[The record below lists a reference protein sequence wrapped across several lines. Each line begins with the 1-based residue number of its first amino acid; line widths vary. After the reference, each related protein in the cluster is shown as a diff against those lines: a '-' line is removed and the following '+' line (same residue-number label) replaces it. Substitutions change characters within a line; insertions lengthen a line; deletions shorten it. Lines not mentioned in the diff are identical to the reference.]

1 MDIDEFLETEAEAPE
16 GGRKAL
22 VEKQA
27 AEFITG
33 RSIEDQIN
41 KIRELMQQKQFK
53 EAEKIYYLVK
63 EHYATLARRQ
73 QEERRMLHRQL
84 TQINKELLE
93 HLDSAKTDMEQ
104 KAMIISDLLVKAR
117 QYMQQ
122 GNIDKANQLYFE
134 VRRIFGQM
142 PDAFAERK
150 MVLDN
155 QILAFYSQLVNEFNR
170 KKYDELLR
178 KRDEILRHIEIAANN
193 IRLGNVEAAGKE
205 YQLINK
211 LYNELPEG
219 FLYEKTLLYKRILAL
234 YQGMEE
240 GNIRGIAASSAAE
253 LATMPAPQLPYRVG
267 AKGTLQEQVSAK
279 KERERTPIEI
289 PPPAQVVSA
298 KKGFFRFMKKE
309 GSKEE
314 PLLEKRE
321 EKKIVMDAPPL
332 PI

>member
-1 MDIDEFLETEAEAPE
+1 MDIDEFLETEAETPE
-16 GGRKAL
+16 GGRKSL

-27 AEFITG
+27 SEFITG

-41 KIRELMQQKQFK
+41 KIRELIQQKHFK
-53 EAEKIYYLVK
+53 DAEKIYYVVK

-93 HLDSAKTDMEQ
+93 HLDRARADMEQ
-104 KAMIISDLLVKAR
+104 NGGIITDLLMKAR

-134 VRRIFGQM
+134 VRRIFSQM
-142 PDAFAERK
+142 PDAFTERK
-150 MVLDN
+150 MVLEN

-178 KRDEILRHIEIAANN
+178 KRDEIMRHIEIAANN
-193 IRLGNVEAAGKE
+193 IRLGNVEAAGRE
-205 YQLINK
+205 YQLVNK

-234 YQGMEE
+234 YQLMEE
-240 GNIRGIAASSAAE
+240 GNVRSVSPAE
-253 LATMPAPQLPYRVG
+253 LSAMQAPQLPYQASEATLLSQG
-267 AKGTLQEQVSAK
+267 LKKGGEVKASL
-279 KERERTPIEI
+279 EI
-289 PPPAQVVSA
+289 PPMAQVVPI
-298 KKGFFRFMKKE
+298 KKGIFSFMKKE
-309 GSKEE
+309 GTKGE
-314 PLLEKRE
+314 PSLEKKE
-321 EKKIVMDAPPL
+321 EKKLVMDAPPL